1 MFCFAISF
9 NVLQHWNWFW
19 CLIGPFCCIDH
30 TKLHRDRSASYVQ
43 PKRTANARSYLSL
56 TGERTN
62 ARGVR
67 HPTLMSGV
75 YVGTHRWS

>member
-1 MFCFAISF
+1 M
-9 NVLQHWNWFW
+9 
-19 CLIGPFCCIDH
+19 
-30 TKLHRDRSASYVQ
+30 HRDRSASYVQ